1 MSDIRVHIVR
11 NTDDNSFIQEYRLPF
26 QVRKTIVW
34 WLTKIQEEMDS
45 TLSFPVSCR
54 AGLCGGCGLII
65 NNKSVLACETMLEDV
80 LCGDEPSVTIKPLQG
95 FPVIR
100 DLLVDWHPAGQHMR
114 QVITGDPSEQ
124 GSDIRTESRLQSEV
138 CRSILSFGSCIT
150 CGLCVSECPAIRIGL
165 FIEPYIFVKCWKL
178 LVDPRVDEVKKQAI
192 VRNLQPY
199 IPHCLKCG
207 KCKAVCPRGLSPEAI
222 IRQLE
227 ITKEHEESG
236 IE

>member
-1 MSDIRVHIVR
+1 MSDIRFHIVR

-26 QVRKTIVW
+26 QARKTIVW
-34 WLTKIQEEMDS
+34 WLTKIQEELDS

-80 LCGDEPSVTIKPLQG
+80 LGGDEPIVTIKPLQG
-95 FPVIR
+95 FPVVR
-100 DLLVDWHPAGQHMR
+100 DLLVDWRPAGQHMN
-114 QVITGDPSEQ
+114 QVIPGNPSEQ
-124 GSDIRTESRLQSEV
+124 SIDIQAESRLQPGV
-138 CRSILSFGSCIT
+138 CKSILNFGSCIT
-150 CGLCVSECPAIRIGL
+150 CGLCVSECPAMRSGL

-207 KCKAVCPRGLSPEAI
+207 KCKAVCPRGLSPEDI
-222 IRQLE
+222 IGQME
-227 ITKEHEESG
+227 TEYNK
-236 IE
+236 